1 MKKAILTVA
10 IASLMSSSFAFADSH
25 APQTDEEKFGYSLG
39 RALGGNLLQI
49 GLNPESDK
57 IDFEMLKQGI
67 EDTFTGAEIRMSEQ
81 DIAAQFNA
89 FQRRKAE
96 EKNQKM
102 AAMAVDNLEKGKA
115 YREENAKKEGVTT
128 TASGL
133 QIEMLQ
139 KGEGAMPTAEDSVKV
154 HYRGTLIT
162 GEEFDSSYGRG
173 EPVTFPLNGVIRGW
187 TEGLQLI
194 NQGGKAR
201 LVIPAELAYGPGG
214 AGDMIGPNAT
224 LVFEV
229 ELLEINPAE

>member
-10 IASLMSSSFAFADSH
+10 LSSLISSSIALAGGH
-25 APQTDEEKFGYSLG
+25 APQTDEEKFGYALG

-49 GLNPESDK
+49 GLSPEGDK

-67 EDTFTGAEIRMSEQ
+67 EDTFNGAEIRMSEE

-96 EKNQKM
+96 EKNQQM
-102 AAMAVDNLEKGKA
+102 AALAVDNLESGKA
-115 YREENAKKEGVTT
+115 YRDENGKKAGVTT
-128 TASGL
+128 TATGL
-133 QIEMLQ
+133 QIEILEQ
-139 KGEGAMPTAEDSVKV
+139 GDGAKPTAEDSVKV

-201 LVIPAELAYGPGG
+201 LVIPSELAYGPGG

-229 ELLEINPAE
+229 ELLEINPAQ